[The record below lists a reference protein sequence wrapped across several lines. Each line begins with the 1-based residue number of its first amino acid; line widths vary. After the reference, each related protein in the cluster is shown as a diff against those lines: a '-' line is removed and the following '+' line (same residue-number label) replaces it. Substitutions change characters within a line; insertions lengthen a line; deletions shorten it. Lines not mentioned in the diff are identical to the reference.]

1 MEKDKEFNIT
11 KEQALSI
18 IEEIEEKQQ
27 EMSIISRLIMKEKQ
41 VFLMISLEGF
51 LIGI

>member
-18 IEEIEEKQQ
+18 IEEIEEKT
-27 EMSIISRLIMKEKQ
+27 
-41 VFLMISLEGF
+41 
-51 LIGI
+51 GITEQL

>member
-18 IEEIEEKQQ
+18 IEEIEEKTTRN
-27 EMSIISRLIMKEKQ
+27 EYHIAIKRSRS
-41 VFLMISLEGF
+41 F
-51 LIGI
+51 